1 MEAVS
6 LGWEVETSL
15 VERRVDRIAAKDEV
29 VAMVVLGMSE
39 KKVKSAA
46 R

>member
-1 MEAVS
+1 M
-6 LGWEVETSL
+6 
-15 VERRVDRIAAKDEV
+15 ERRVDRIAAKDEV

-39 KKVKSAA
+39 KKKVKSAA

>member
-1 MEAVS
+1 M
-6 LGWEVETSL
+6 
-15 VERRVDRIAAKDEV
+15 ERRVDLIAAKAEV

-39 KKVKSAA
+39 KKKVKSVA